1 VEFISLQHECGG
13 GLIKPIATVKTIQDR
28 IAINKI
34 FFACRKRVDTT
45 LQNGAETNST
55 NGLIKRKEYY
65 LFDYTFDGCFQYLF
79 RQHFVNSFHLIHN
92 QNRSK
97 K

>member
-13 GLIKPIATVKTIQDR
+13 GLIRPIATVKTIHDR
-28 IAINKI
+28 IAMIKI

-55 NGLIKRKEYY
+55 NGLIKRRRRRVIKSFSY
-65 LFDYTFDGCFQYLF
+65 LTFSQ
-79 RQHFVNSFHLIHN
+79 
-92 QNRSK
+92 K